1 MNPEDFFPKAKQL
14 EFDLDT
20 NTAGQSHTFTIDT
33 TSTSMPTYSDLSVTF
48 DADTYGRTV
57 DYEDPVEKRLQK
69 IENALGIINPN
80 ELIEEKYPHIKELR
94 ENYQKEVEAV
104 MTFEYLE
111 PKKTG

>member
-1 MNPEDFFPKAKQL
+1 MNPEDTFTIAEQL

-20 NTAGQSHTFTIDT
+20 KQTHTFTIDT
-33 TSTSMPTYSDLSVTF
+33 TANSMPTYSDLNVTF
-48 DADTYGRTV
+48 DADTYGRTI

-69 IENALGIINPN
+69 IENALAIIQPN
-80 ELIEEKYPHIKELR
+80 LQLEEKYPHIKELR
-94 ENYQKEVEAV
+94 ENYEKEVEAV